1 MITIAGKPCSGKSA
15 IAKELE
21 REYRFERFSMGDFF
35 REVAKDNNMDVV
47 ELNARLT
54 NPTEPLSFDI
64 DAEIDAI
71 VKDLGNT
78 KIREYVIIETRT
90 GFIFIPESHKVYTTV
105 SAKEQAMRLIK
116 SGRDTEQTNV
126 TVAEALINL
135 NKREKMENERF
146 LKLYKSNNLDMK
158 NYDYVLDTT
167 DLTIEEGGKAVFD
180 SYLDYRKR
188 KYEQKT
194 QEIER

>member
-21 REYRFERFSMGDFF
+21 REYRFERFSMGDLF
-35 REVAKDNNMDVV
+35 REIAKDNNMDVV

-54 NPTEPLSFDI
+54 NPTEPLAFDI
-64 DAEIDAI
+64 DAEIDSK
-71 VKDLGNT
+71 VKSLGGT

-105 SAKEQAMRLIK
+105 SAHEQAMRLIK
-116 SGRDTEQTNV
+116 SGRDTEKTNV
-126 TVAEALINL
+126 TIAEALVNL

-146 LKLYKSNNLDMK
+146 LKLYKQDNLDIR

-167 DLTIEEGGKAVFD
+167 QLSIEEGSKAIFD

-188 KYEQKT
+188 KYG
-194 QEIER
+194 QEPHEMER